1 MRPLPIAA
9 FIAPIIAAPS
19 GRGLVPVLLIVGMWA
34 LIDIYKN
41 RRHAIKD
48 MFVSSLFFWVISV
61 TVVALIS
68 TTWAMAPERAIKV
81 GLNFFGIGIFGV
93 FLVCHAR
100 SQSEAEW
107 ISTRV
112 GLVAGVTIAVGLL
125 AFGTYYGL
133 IYEKPLWGKPNQHP
147 LATLSHGQ
155 VVVAV
160 FLLPALAMLWEAG
173 VKARIWAAMLLSII
187 AVTYFHLE
195 HSASTIAICAGG
207 LALLLMHVTKRLG
220 FLALC
225 VALVITI
232 FATPFIMDALVP
244 AQETLNSLTSEDG
257 SWSSATHRMFMWRF
271 ATDAIIEGPLA
282 LGFGAGA
289 SRGFPGAAEKVM
301 WGIELMPLHP
311 HNGALQVW
319 LELGIFGAVIF
330 AILGILI
337 YRATQHSSGAQL
349 GIYAAIMVAFISPWM
364 LSYGIWQS
372 WWLALGWLAAAI
384 GRGILKP
391 NAH

>member
-9 FIAPIIAAPS
+9 FVAPIIAAPS

-34 LIDIYKN
+34 LLDLYKN
-41 RRHAIKD
+41 RRHALKGI
-48 MFVSSLFFWVISV
+48 FLSPLFFWI
-61 TVVALIS
+61 VAVAGVSLIS
-68 TTWAMAPERAIKV
+68 ALWATVPERAIKV
-81 GLNFFGIGIFGV
+81 SSNFFGIAVFG
-93 FLVCHAR
+93 LILINHAR
-100 SQSEAEW
+100 HQSEAEW

-112 GLVAGVTIAVGLL
+112 GLVVGVTIAAGLL
-125 AFGTYYGL
+125 SVGTYYGL
-133 IYEKPLWGKPNQHP
+133 IYHKPLWGTPNQHP

-173 VKARIWAAMLLSII
+173 AKARIWAAMLISII
-187 AVTYFHLE
+187 ALTYFHLE
-195 HSASTIAICAGG
+195 HTASTIGVCAG
-207 LALLLMHVTKRLG
+207 LMALVVVAVTKRHG

-225 VALVITI
+225 VGLAITVL
-232 FATPFIMDALVP
+232 ATPFIMDAFVP

-271 ATDAIIEGPLA
+271 ATDTIIEGPIA

-289 SRGFPGAAEKVM
+289 SRGFPGASEKVM

-319 LELGIFGAVIF
+319 LELGIIGAVIF
-330 AILGILI
+330 TLLGFVI
-337 YRATQHSSGAQL
+337 YRATKNSSGTEF
-349 GIYAAIMVAFISPWM
+349 GIYAAMMVAFIAPWM

-372 WWLALGWLAAAI
+372 WWLALGWLVAAI
-384 GRGILKP
+384 GRGILEPKAP
-391 NAH
+391 